1 MGFSRMGATLGT
13 APGSAGANLV
23 TLALYMKRFPL
34 RRILAWTA
42 ALLLLLVV
50 GAGVV
55 VWQLGEGYARQQL
68 ERKVRAALTENSELV
83 LAPFRVELSPWRD
96 FPYLTASIQHI
107 ALTDT
112 SFRQQVPVLQVGR
125 ADLRVELPS
134 LWRGQIRVS
143 RAVITDVDFRER
155 VDSLGHAW
163 GLRGKRAKGAG
174 KNPTLSL
181 KLDELEVNN
190 FRFSTKN
197 DFLRSA
203 FGITVRQARL
213 KARLRGGVLHVAGQ
227 LQGELSYLRT
237 RAGMLFEREPVG
249 ARVHYRYSFAD
260 RQGLIYRTR
269 ATLNGDSVRVSGTHT
284 LDPKHAEGTMMNLRF
299 VGNQPLVKVL
309 MAALPPRFESYLAGT
324 TSPSK
329 AHVHYTISGLSGPT
343 IVPHNVLTFG
353 LRGASLQWPE
363 PARRISRWDLQGSYD
378 NGPGHNP
385 RSSILTLNRC
395 RIYSAAGQLDVALKL
410 RNFRRPIIDGRF
422 RGQATLPELA
432 ALLPSAQWQ
441 ARGGSADVDL
451 QVRGQL
457 PPRRGR
463 PFTGPLPPPLSLR
476 GTLTLHQA
484 SLLLPARGAD
494 LREVN
499 VRIGLRDSV
508 WQLNNASGVLNKM
521 RFQASAITRNLLGYL
536 NGQHPTAAISGQ
548 FAVDE
553 LRLHELRELLK
564 PRPRLTATPLPFA
577 GAEAAARREARDRS
591 RRARAPRNQ
600 SRLAATL
607 ARELIPAGLR
617 LDVQLQCQRL
627 LLASDTL
634 SDLAVTVR
642 HDGHQVQLTNL
653 NGRMWGGQVRG
664 EMQWPTDSANRVA
677 PVRYRLAVHFPRLD
691 YEQLLARLNRP
702 LMPATP
708 ASSLPAGPRPAGAGQ
723 PVLRDLL
730 LEANG
735 RLNLDIDRVDL
746 PEGENM
752 RQVSMEL
759 EKYGGV
765 VNVPYLRFLTPEG
778 GHGEASGVARFRG
791 MRLRQASTDVTLRYA
806 TLDVQRLLGLIAS
819 LTTAAPDSLPT
830 ARTRARAERKAER
843 KAERAQQPGNPSL
856 LASGLLTA
864 VLRVEADQVN
874 YGAVRGSKFRL
885 VSHLRNGEARL
896 DNCSVD
902 ALQGSISLS
911 GYMRSPANRAHHPTQ
926 LQVRLQDIQLP
937 ALFGTM
943 ADMGLGVLG
952 ADNVLGSLRGVADL
966 HTDLGRT
973 LLPSLAN
980 TAGYLKTD
988 VRDLE
993 LVNVEAL
1000 MQALKVL
1007 KSERTS
1013 HLYFEPVQGE
1023 FVLAEGQV
1031 LIPEL
1036 RLNSNLSNLEISGH
1050 YGLNGATNL
1059 YIGLQPFK
1067 ALFGNNDK
1075 RIERIQ
1081 KGEPMTKADAKGKD
1095 KLAYVSL
1102 RRTAP
1107 GEKFQVRLFQRDE
1120 KREAQARLL
1129 KQYRSYLLT
1138 QRLDTTVRMVR

>member
-1 MGFSRMGATLGT
+1 MGATLGT
-13 APGSAGANLV
+13 APGSAGANPA
-23 TLALYMKRFPL
+23 TLALHMKRFSL

-50 GAGVV
+50 GAGVA
-55 VWQLGEGYARQQL
+55 VWQLGEGFARQRVAH
-68 ERKVRAALTENSELV
+68 EVRAALTKNSELV
-83 LAPFRVELSPWRD
+83 LAPFQVELSPWRD

-112 SFRQQVPVLQVGR
+112 SFRQQVSVLQVGR
-125 ADLRVELPS
+125 ADLRVELLS

-163 GLRGKRAKGAG
+163 GLRGKRAKGEG

-203 FGITVRQARL
+203 FGVQVRQARL
-213 KARLRGGVLHVAGQ
+213 KAQLRGGVLRVAGE
-227 LQGELSYLRT
+227 LHGELSYLRT
-237 RAGMLFEREPVG
+237 RAGTLFEREPVG
-249 ARVHYRYSFAD
+249 GRVHYRYSFAD
-260 RQGLIYRTR
+260 RQGLIYSTR

-284 LDPKHAEGTMMNLRF
+284 LDPKHPEGTMMNLRF

-395 RIYSAAGQLDVALKL
+395 RIYSAAGQLDVALKM
-410 RNFRRPIIDGRF
+410 RNFRRPVIDGRF

-441 ARGGSADVDL
+441 ARGGSADVDV

-463 PFTGPLPPPLSLR
+463 PFKGPLPPPLSLR
-476 GTLTLHQA
+476 GSLTLHQA

-494 LREVN
+494 LRELN

-508 WQLNNASGVLNKM
+508 WQLNSASGVLNKM
-521 RFQASAITRNLLGYL
+521 RFRASATTRNLLGYL
-536 NGQHPTAAISGQ
+536 NGQHPTAAINGQ

-553 LRLHELRELLK
+553 LRLHELRDLLK
-564 PRPRLTATPLPFA
+564 PRPRLAATSLPFA
-577 GAEAAARREARDRS
+577 GAEAARRRETRERS
-591 RRARAPRNQ
+591 RRARAPRDQ
-600 SRLAATL
+600 ARLAVTL

-664 EMQWPTDSANRVA
+664 ELQWPTDSANRVA
-677 PVRYRLAVHFPRLD
+677 PVRYRLAVHFPRLN

-702 LMPATP
+702 LMPAAQAGGLP
-708 ASSLPAGPRPAGAGQ
+708 PGDRQPAGPGQ

-735 RLNLDIDRVDL
+735 SLNLDIDRVDL

-752 RQVSMEL
+752 RQVSVAL
-759 EKYGGV
+759 EKYGGI

-778 GHGEASGVARFRG
+778 GHGEASGVARFQG
-791 MRLRQASTDVTLRYA
+791 LRLLQANTDVTLRYA
-806 TLDVQRLLGLIAS
+806 TLDVQRLLGLISS

-856 LASGLLTA
+856 LANSLLTA

-874 YGAVRGSKFRL
+874 YGAVHGSKFRL
-885 VSHLRNGEARL
+885 VSHLHNGEARL

-943 ADMGLGVLG
+943 VDMGMGVLG

-966 HTDLGRT
+966 RTDLGRS
-973 LLPSLAN
+973 LLPSLTN

-988 VRDLE
+988 IRDLE

-1000 MQALKVL
+1000 MQVLKVL

-1050 YGLNGATNL
+1050 YGLSGATNL

-1081 KGEPMTKADAKGKD
+1081 KGEPMTKADAKGKG

-1107 GEKFQVRLFQRDE
+1107 GEKFQVRLFQGDE
-1120 KREAQARLL
+1120 KHEAHARLL

>member
-1 MGFSRMGATLGT
+1 
-13 APGSAGANLV
+13 
-23 TLALYMKRFPL
+23 MKRFSL
-34 RRILAWTA
+34 RRILAWAA
-42 ALLLLLVV
+42 ALLLLLVL

-55 VWQLGEGYARQQL
+55 VWQLGEGFARRL
-68 ERKVRAALTENSELV
+68 VARKVRTALTKNSELV
-83 LAPFRVELSPWRD
+83 LAPFRVEMSPWRD
-96 FPYLTASIQHI
+96 FPHLTASIQHI

-112 SFRQQVPVLQVGR
+112 SFRQRVPVLQVGR
-125 ADLRVELPS
+125 ADLRLELLS
-134 LWRGQIRVS
+134 LWRGQVQVT
-143 RAVITDVDFRER
+143 RAVVTNVDFRER

-163 GLRGKRAKGAG
+163 GLRGKRPKGEG
-174 KNPTLSL
+174 KNPTLNL
-181 KLDELEVNN
+181 KLDDLEVNN
-190 FRFSTKN
+190 FHFSTKN

-203 FGITVRQARL
+203 FGVAVRQAKL
-213 KARLRGGVLHVAGQ
+213 KAQLRSGVLRVAGE

-237 RAGMLFEREPVG
+237 RAGTLFEREPVG

-260 RQGLIYRTR
+260 RQGLLYRTR

-284 LDPKHAEGTMMNLRF
+284 LDPKHPEGTMMNLRF

-324 TSPSK
+324 TSPST
-329 AHVHYTISGLSGPT
+329 AHVHYNISGLSGPK

-363 PARRISRWDLQGSYD
+363 PARRINRWDLVGTYD

-385 RSSILTLNRC
+385 RTTILTLKRC

-441 ARGGSADVDL
+441 ARSGAADVDV

-463 PFTGPLPPPLSLR
+463 PVRGPLPPPLSLR
-476 GTLTLHQA
+476 GVLTLHRA

-494 LREVN
+494 LSDVN

-521 RFQASAITRNLLGYL
+521 RFRASATTRNLLGYL
-536 NGQHPTAAISGQ
+536 NGQHPTAAIGGR

-564 PRPRLTATPLPFA
+564 PRPRLAATALPFA
-577 GAEAAARREARDRS
+577 GAQAAARREARDRS
-591 RRARAPRNQ
+591 RRARAPRNKA
-600 SRLAATL
+600 RLAATL
-607 ARELIPAGLR
+607 ASELIPAGLL

-634 SDLAVTVR
+634 SDLAVTVH
-642 HDGHQVQLTNL
+642 HDGHQVQLSNL
-653 NGRMWGGQVRG
+653 NGRMWGGRVRG
-664 EMQWPTDSANRVA
+664 SLQWPTDSANRVA
-677 PVRYRLAVHFPRLD
+677 PVQYRLAVHFPRLD
-691 YEQLLARLNRP
+691 YEQLMARLNRP
-702 LMPATP
+702 LMPAAATRRPAAARKP
-708 ASSLPAGPRPAGAGQ
+708 ASAGQ
-723 PVLRDLL
+723 PALRDLL
-730 LEANG
+730 FEANG

-752 RQVSMEL
+752 RKVSVQL
-759 EKYGGV
+759 EKYGGLV
-765 VNVPYLRFLTPEG
+765 AMPYLRFLTPEG
-778 GHGEASGVARFRG
+778 GHGEASGSARFRG
-791 MRLRQASTDVTLRYA
+791 LRLRQADTDVTLRYA
-806 TLDVQRLLGLIAS
+806 TLDVQRLLGMIAS
-819 LTTAAPDSLPT
+819 LTAAAPDSVPT

-843 KAERAQQPGNPSL
+843 KAERAQRPGNPSL
-856 LASGLLTA
+856 LASGVLTA
-864 VLRVEADQVN
+864 VLRVEADQVT
-874 YGAVRGSKFRL
+874 YGPVSGSRFRL

-902 ALQGSISLS
+902 ALQGHLSIS

-966 HTDLGRT
+966 RTDLGRSF
-973 LLPSLAN
+973 LPSLGN

-988 VRDLE
+988 IRGLE

-1000 MQALKVL
+1000 VQALKIL

-1023 FVLAEGQV
+1023 FVLGEGQL
-1031 LIPEL
+1031 LIPGL
-1036 RLNSNLSNLEISGH
+1036 RLNSNLSNLDVSGH
-1050 YGLNGATNL
+1050 YGLSGATNL
-1059 YIGLQPFK
+1059 YIGLQPMK
-1067 ALFGNNDK
+1067 ALFGNNEK

-1081 KGEPMTKADAKGKD
+1081 NGEPMTKADAKGKD
-1095 KLAYVSL
+1095 KLTYVSL

-1120 KREAQARLL
+1120 HRDAQARLL
-1129 KQYRSYLLT
+1129 EQYRSYLLT

>member
-1 MGFSRMGATLGT
+1 MKSFS
-13 APGSAGANLV
+13 
-23 TLALYMKRFPL
+23 L
-34 RRILAWTA
+34 RRILAWA
-42 ALLLLLVV
+42 VALLLLLVL
-50 GAGVV
+50 GAAVV
-55 VWQLGEGYARQQL
+55 VWQLGEGYARRLVARQ
-68 ERKVRAALTENSELV
+68 VRTVLTKHSELV
-83 LAPFRVELSPWRD
+83 LAPFRVEMSPWRD
-96 FPYLTASIQHI
+96 FPHLTASIQHI

-112 SFRQQVPVLQVGR
+112 SYRQHVPVLEMGR
-125 ADLRVELPS
+125 VDLRLELLS
-134 LWRGQIRVS
+134 LWRGQVQVS
-143 RAVITDVDFRER
+143 RAVLTNVDFRER

-174 KNPTLSL
+174 KTPMLSL
-181 KLDELEVNN
+181 KLDALEVNN
-190 FRFSTKN
+190 FHFSTRN

-203 FGITVRQARL
+203 FGVEVRQARL
-213 KARLRGGVLHVAGQ
+213 QARLRGGVLRVAGE

-260 RQGLIYRTR
+260 RQGLLYSTH

-284 LDPKHAEGTMMNLRF
+284 LDTQHPEGTRMNLRF

-309 MAALPPRFESYLAGT
+309 LAALPPRLESYLAGA

-329 AHVHYTISGLSGPT
+329 AHVHYTITGLSGPMV
-343 IVPHNVLTFG
+343 VPHNVLTFG

-363 PARRISRWDLQGSYD
+363 PARRISRWDLLGSYD
-378 NGPGHNP
+378 NGPDHNP
-385 RSSILTLNRC
+385 RSTILTLKRC

-410 RNFRRPIIDGRF
+410 RNFRQPVIDGHF
-422 RGQATLPELA
+422 RGQAALPELA
-432 ALLPSAQWQ
+432 ALLPSPQWQ
-441 ARGGSADVDL
+441 ARSGTADVDV

-463 PFTGPLPPPLSLR
+463 PVQGPPPPPLSLR
-476 GTLTLHQA
+476 GALTLHQA

-494 LREVN
+494 LSEVN

-508 WQLNNASGVLNKM
+508 WQLNNASGVLNRM
-521 RFQASAITRNLLGYL
+521 RFRASANTRNLLGYL
-536 NGQHPTAAISGQ
+536 NGLHPTARVSGQ

-564 PRPRLTATPLPFA
+564 PRPRQAGAPMPFA
-577 GAEAAARREARDRS
+577 GAAGASRRGARARS
-591 RRARAPRNQ
+591 RRARAPRDKAH
-600 SRLAATL
+600 LAATL
-607 ARELIPAGLR
+607 ARELIPAGLL

-634 SDLAVTVR
+634 SELAVTVH
-642 HDGHQVQLTNL
+642 HDGHQVQLKNL
-653 NGRMWGGQVRG
+653 AGRMWGGQVRG
-664 EMQWPTDSANRVA
+664 ELQWPTDSAHRVA
-677 PVRYRLAVHFPRLD
+677 PVQYHLAVHFPRLD

-702 LMPATP
+702 LLAAAHPAAGASSRRP
-708 ASSLPAGPRPAGAGQ
+708 ASAKAPAM
-723 PVLRDLL
+723 RDLL

-735 RLNLDIDRVDL
+735 MLELTIDQVNL
-746 PEGENM
+746 PEGENL
-752 RQVSMEL
+752 REVSVQL
-759 EKYGGV
+759 EKYGGLV
-765 VNVPYLRFLTPEG
+765 HMPHLRFLTPEG
-778 GHGEASGVARFRG
+778 GHGEASGTARFG
-791 MRLRQASTDVTLRYA
+791 GLHLRQADADVTLRYA

-819 LTTAAPDSLPT
+819 LTAAAPDSVLT

-856 LASGLLTA
+856 LASGVLAA
-864 VLRVEADQVN
+864 VLRVEADEVN
-874 YGAVRGSKFRL
+874 YGALRGSKFRL

-896 DNCSVD
+896 DNCSAD
-902 ALQGSISLS
+902 ALQGHLSLS

-952 ADNVLGSLRGVADL
+952 ADNVLGSVRGVADL
-966 HTDLGRT
+966 RTDLGRSF
-973 LLPSLAN
+973 LPSLAN
-980 TAGYLKTD
+980 TAGFLKTD
-988 VRDLE
+988 IRDLE

-1000 MQALKVL
+1000 VQALKIL
-1007 KSERTS
+1007 RSERTS

-1023 FVLAEGQV
+1023 FVLAQGQV
-1031 LIPEL
+1031 LIPGL
-1036 RLNSNLSNLEISGH
+1036 HLNSNLSNLEVSGH

-1059 YIGLQPFK
+1059 FIGLQPLK

-1081 KGEPMTKADAKGKD
+1081 NGEPMTKADAKGKD
-1095 KLAYVSL
+1095 KLTYVSL

-1120 KREAQARLL
+1120 RRDAQTRLL
-1129 KQYRSYLLT
+1129 EQYRSYLLT

>member
-1 MGFSRMGATLGT
+1 
-13 APGSAGANLV
+13 
-23 TLALYMKRFPL
+23 MKRFSL
-34 RRILAWTA
+34 RRILAWAA
-42 ALLLLLVV
+42 ALLLLLVL

-55 VWQLGEGYARQQL
+55 VWQLGDGFARRL
-68 ERKVRAALTENSELV
+68 VARKVRSALTKNSELV
-83 LAPFRVELSPWRD
+83 LAPFRVEMSLWRD
-96 FPYLTASIQHI
+96 FPHLTASIQHI
-107 ALTDT
+107 SLTDT
-112 SFRQQVPVLQVGR
+112 SFRQRVPVLEVGR
-125 ADLRVELPS
+125 ADLRLELLS
-134 LWRGQIRVS
+134 LWHGQAEVS

-155 VDSLGHAW
+155 VDSLGRAW

-174 KNPTLSL
+174 QTPALTL
-181 KLDELEVNN
+181 KLDALEVNN
-190 FRFSTKN
+190 FHFSTKN

-203 FGITVRQARL
+203 FGVEVRQARL
-213 KARLRGGVLHVAGQ
+213 RARLRGGVLRVAGE

-237 RAGMLFEREPVG
+237 RAGTLFEREPVG

-260 RQGLIYRTR
+260 RQGLLYGTR
-269 ATLNGDSVRVSGTHT
+269 ATLNGDSIRVGGTHT
-284 LDPKHAEGTMMNLRF
+284 LDPRHPEGTLMNLRF

-309 MAALPPRFESYLAGT
+309 LAALPPRFETYLAGT

-329 AHVHYTISGLSGPT
+329 AHVHYTITGLSGPKV
-343 IVPHNVLTFG
+343 VPHNVLTFG

-363 PARRISRWDLQGSYD
+363 PARRINRWDLLGTYD
-378 NGPGHNP
+378 NGPEHNP
-385 RSSILTLNRC
+385 RSTILTLKRC

-410 RNFRRPIIDGRF
+410 RNFRRPVIDGRL

-432 ALLPSAQWQ
+432 ALLPSAQWR
-441 ARGGSADVDL
+441 ARSGAADVDV

-463 PFTGPLPPPLSLR
+463 PFQGPLPPPLSLR

-494 LREVN
+494 LSEVN
-499 VRIGLRDSV
+499 VQIGLRDSV
-508 WQLNNASGVLNKM
+508 WQLNNASGVLNRM
-521 RFQASAITRNLLGYL
+521 RFRAAATTHNLLGYL
-536 NGQHPTAAISGQ
+536 NGLHPTVRISGQ

-564 PRPRLTATPLPFA
+564 PRPRLTATAMPFA
-577 GAEAAARREARDRS
+577 GAGAAARRGARDRS
-591 RRARAPRNQ
+591 RRARPPRDKG
-600 SRLAATL
+600 RLAATL
-607 ARELIPAGLR
+607 ARELIPAGML

-634 SDLAVTVR
+634 TNLAVTVH
-642 HDGHQVQLTNL
+642 HDGHQVQLQNMA
-653 NGRMWGGQVRG
+653 GRMWGGQVRG
-664 EMQWPTDSANRVA
+664 ELQWPTDSANRVA
-677 PVRYRLAVHFPRLD
+677 PVRYHLAVHFPQLT
-691 YEQLLARLNRP
+691 YEQLLERLNRP
-702 LMPATP
+702 LLAANQPIGSALPRRSASAKTSATSAKAPA
-708 ASSLPAGPRPAGAGQ
+708 
-723 PVLRDLL
+723 LRDLL

-735 RLNLDIDRVDL
+735 FLKLNIDLVNL
-746 PEGENM
+746 PEGETM
-752 RQVSMEL
+752 RQVSVQL
-759 EKYGGV
+759 EKYGELV
-765 VNVPYLRFLTPEG
+765 YMPYLRFLTPEG
-778 GHGEASGVARFRG
+778 GHGEASGTARFRG
-791 MRLRQASTDVTLRYA
+791 LRLRQADADVTLRYA

-819 LTTAAPDSLPT
+819 LTTAAPDSVPT
-830 ARTRARAERKAER
+830 ARTLARAERKAER
-843 KAERAQQPGNPSL
+843 KAERQQLPGNPSL
-856 LASGLLTA
+856 LASGVLTA

-874 YGAVRGSKFRL
+874 YGALGGSRFRL

-902 ALQGSISLS
+902 ALQGHLSLS
-911 GYMRSPANRAHHPTQ
+911 GYMRSPANRARHPTQ

-952 ADNVLGSLRGVADL
+952 ADNVLGSLRGVAVL
-966 HTDLGRT
+966 RTDLGRSF
-973 LLPSLAN
+973 LPSLAN

-988 VRDLE
+988 IRDLE

-1000 MQALKVL
+1000 VQALKIL
-1007 KSERTS
+1007 KSERTG

-1036 RLNSNLSNLEISGH
+1036 RLNSNLSNLEVSGH
-1050 YGLNGATNL
+1050 YGLSGATNL
-1059 YIGLQPFK
+1059 FIGLQPMK

-1081 KGEPMTKADAKGKD
+1081 NGEPMTKADAKGKD
-1095 KLAYVSL
+1095 KLTYVSL

-1120 KREAQARLL
+1120 RREAQVRLL
-1129 KQYRSYLLT
+1129 AQYRAYLLT